1 MIRKLAIFL
10 LGVLPWLVPVYAAEP
25 PRGYLTLANE
35 TAVESGGEVAKFR
48 NLVEPELDWDLTPNL
63 RLNGAARL
71 LWDPAFDGWEHEASL
86 RELSLDWRAEETDVR
101 LGLQQVVW
109 GQASGF
115 LSGFD
120 VFHPRD
126 LREFVLPSFDFLR
139 RPLWL
144 VQAQQPLGDW
154 TLEALWSPQERVD
167 KVAGPGEPFYTPR
180 YQPPGYA
187 IIDGGRDIEH
197 QRFGVRLSTH
207 RGSWDVAFIYLY
219 APRSDAVFQRELVTT
234 GVLREVERHAAFHT
248 AGLVFARAAGAA
260 VWRGELSA
268 YAGREYQ
275 TTEAVGGVQRTNQ
288 VNAVLGLDLT
298 LLTDLDLTLEVGH
311 RHIVDHDASFVEPQD
326 RTTLLVQVRKPFLHE
341 TLIPSLAVI
350 HNFLDGDAL
359 WRPAIQWRVTDRFD
373 IAAGFD
379 LFSGPANSPFG
390 RFQDRDRAYVT
401 LTYRR

>member
-1 MIRKLAIFL
+1 MKWKLATCL
-10 LGVLPWLVPVYAAEP
+10 LGVLPWLASAHASEP
-25 PRGYLTLANE
+25 PRWYLTLANE

-48 NLVEPELDWDLTPNL
+48 NLLEPELDWDLTPNL

-71 LWDPAFDGWEHEASL
+71 LWDPAFDGWEREASL
-86 RELSLDWRAEETDVR
+86 RELTLDWRAKETDIR

-126 LREFVLPSFDFLR
+126 LREFVLPPFEFLR

-144 VQAQQPLGDW
+144 AQVQQPVGEW

-167 KVAGPGEPFYTPR
+167 KVAGPGEPFYTPT
-180 YQPPGYA
+180 YQPPGFTRV
-187 IIDGGRDIEH
+187 DGGTEIDR
-197 QRFGVRLSTH
+197 QRLGLRFSTH
-207 RGSWDVAFIYLY
+207 RGPWDLSLIYLY
-219 APRSDAVFQRELVTT
+219 APRSDAVFQRDLIAG

-248 AGLVFARAAGAA
+248 AGLAFARAAGAA
-260 VWRGELSA
+260 VWRGELSV
-268 YAGREYQ
+268 YADREYQ
-275 TTEAVGGVQRTNQ
+275 TTAAVGGVRRTRQ

-311 RHIVDHDASFVEPQD
+311 RHIAEHDASFVEPGD
-326 RTTLLVQVRKPFLHE
+326 RTTVLLQVRKPFLHD
-341 TLIPSLAVI
+341 TLIPSFAVI
-350 HNFLDGDAL
+350 ADLRGDDAL

-373 IAAGFD
+373 VTAGFD
-379 LFSGPANSPFG
+379 IFSGPPTSPFG
-390 RFQDRDRAYVT
+390 RFGDRDRVYFT